1 VWKRGTQVQ
10 RVSSLERRK
19 EVVSGRRG
27 GIYGHATKGIGKGVE
42 EESGTCLTT
51 KGTGALWKG
60 HFR

>member
-10 RVSSLERRK
+10 RVSSLERKK

-27 GIYGHATKGIGKGVE
+27 GICGHTTKGIGKGVE
-42 EESGTCLTT
+42 EESGICLTT

-60 HFR
+60 HSR

>member
-10 RVSSLERRK
+10 RVSSLERKK
-19 EVVSGRRG
+19 EVVSGRRD
-27 GIYGHATKGIGKGVE
+27 GICGHTTKGIGKGVE

-60 HFR
+60 HSR